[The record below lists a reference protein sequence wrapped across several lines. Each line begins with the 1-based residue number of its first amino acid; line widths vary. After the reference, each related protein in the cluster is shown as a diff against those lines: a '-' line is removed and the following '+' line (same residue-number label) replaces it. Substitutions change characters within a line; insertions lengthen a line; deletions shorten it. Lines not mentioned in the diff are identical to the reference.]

1 MSKKV
6 GRVTNLYNKAK
17 RQLEKNQLEDA
28 RDTLDT
34 CLLVLAM
41 ETEHGLETIDNVE
54 NAVFLALKNWQEGW
68 HLSSLHSEST

>member
-17 RQLEKNQLEDA
+17 KQIKENQLEDA

-34 CLLVLAM
+34 CLLALAI
-41 ETEHGLETIDNVE
+41 ETEHGKEIIDNVKTDLWKDRVWLLLE
-54 NAVFLALKNWQEGW
+54 EQQLLY
-68 HLSSLHSEST
+68 